1 MKIVLQNVDQE
12 LQQVIGE
19 IWNDLK
25 KQNDQWVAVHT
36 LICLWRATLDPLF
49 TEMNWQDKNII
60 KWSVLLH
67 DIRKL
72 SKPTIEGKDH
82 VHPFKSASSVLDV
95 LRALNIIK
103 VDLGSP

>member
-1 MKIVLQNVDQE
+1 MAI
-12 LQQVIGE
+12 
-19 IWNDLK
+19 
-25 KQNDQWVAVHT
+25 HT

-49 TEMNWQDKNII
+49 AEMNWQDKNII

-103 VDLGSP
+103 VDLGSPKENAFIQANRLLAESVQPVG